1 MTYGFVNGKGITPYF
16 GIESEWGSAD
26 LAADM
31 EYIKDGQ
38 LSSVF
43 SWERKEV
50 EGQMLVLA
58 AQLYLISIEQSIE
71 AHCTYSIDLASIC
84 CLSITVDQGPATS
97 VSYCNFTI
105 ENVIVT
111 ALNFVLHFCCFCRTE
126 SSVLSFGQA
135 LTCTYTPSDSPRV
148 LF

>member
-26 LAADM
+26 LAADL

-43 SWERKEV
+43 SLGRKEV

-58 AQLYLISIEQSIE
+58 AQPYLISIERSNA
-71 AHCTYSIDLASIC
+71 AHCTYS
-84 CLSITVDQGPATS
+84 
-97 VSYCNFTI
+97 
-105 ENVIVT
+105 
-111 ALNFVLHFCCFCRTE
+111 
-126 SSVLSFGQA
+126 VLSQIMTTSWFGFY
-135 LTCTYTPSDSPRV
+135 LLPVHYY
-148 LF
+148 